1 MFNSQHMVHS
11 HGSLGADFIVMLP
24 FIFALVIYLSAV
36 IKSAHSGKNWP
47 NYRVFMWVIGVF
59 CALAAVTGPIAAHA
73 HHDFTAHMLGH
84 LLLGMLAPLLMV
96 LAAPMTLILR
106 TVNVRMARRL
116 SLILRSKFFRIA
128 SSPIFAS
135 FLNIGGLWLLY
146 SGTLYQEMQNHAPL
160 HVLVHIHIFLAGYLF
175 TSSMIYMDSTPHR
188 TSFLYR
194 AIVCATALSG
204 HGILAKYVYAHPP
217 VGVPAE
223 QAKTA
228 GMLMYYGGDVVDLVL
243 IIVFFY
249 QWYKA
254 ARPVGAVDPSY
265 GGQ

>member
-1 MFNSQHMVHS
+1 MVNSQHMVPS
-11 HGSLGADFIVMLP
+11 HGSLGADFILMLP
-24 FIFALVIYLSAV
+24 FIFALVIYLLGVA
-36 IKSAHSGKNWP
+36 KSILSGKNWP
-47 NYRVFMWVIGVF
+47 VYRVLIWLIGVC

-73 HHDFTAHMLGH
+73 HHDFMAHMLGH

-106 TVNVRMARRL
+106 TVDVKLARRL
-116 SLILRSKFFRIA
+116 SLILRSEFLRFA
-128 SSPIFAS
+128 SSPLIAS
-135 FLNIGGLWLLY
+135 ILNIGGLWLLY
-146 SGTLYQEMQNHAPL
+146 CSTLYQEMQNNAPL

-175 TSSMIYMDSTPHR
+175 TSSMIYIDSAPHR

-204 HGILAKYVYAHPP
+204 HGILAKYIYAHPP

-243 IIVFFY
+243 IIIFCY
-249 QWYKA
+249 QWYKS
-254 ARPVGAVDPSY
+254 ARPVRAVDPSY

>member
-11 HGSLGADFIVMLP
+11 HGSLGADFIAMLP

-47 NYRVFMWVIGVF
+47 IYRIFMWLIGVF
-59 CALAAVTGPIAAHA
+59 CALAAVTGPIAVHA

-106 TVNVRMARRL
+106 TVNVRLARRL
-116 SLILRSKFFRIA
+116 SLILRSKFFRFA
-128 SSPIFAS
+128 SSPLITS
-135 FLNIGGLWLLY
+135 FFNIGGLWLLY
-146 SGTLYQEMQNHAPL
+146 CSTLYQEMQNNFAL
-160 HVLVHIHIFLAGYLF
+160 HVVIHIHIFLAGYLF
-175 TSSMIYMDSTPHR
+175 TSSMIYIDPSPHR

-204 HGILAKYVYAHPP
+204 HGILAKYIYAHPP

-223 QAKTA
+223 QSKMA
-228 GMLMYYGGDVVDLVL
+228 GIFMYYGGDVVELVF
-243 IIVFFY
+243 IIIFCY
-249 QWYKA
+249 QWYKS
-254 ARPVGAVDPSY
+254 ARPVRAVPSY
-265 GGQ
+265 EGQ

>member
-1 MFNSQHMVHS
+1 MFNSQQMVHS
-11 HGSLGADFIVMLP
+11 HGSWISDFIVLLP
-24 FIFALVIYLSAV
+24 FIFALVIYLHAV
-36 IKSAHSGKNWP
+36 VKSSLSGKNWP
-47 NYRVFMWVIGVF
+47 IYRVFMWLMGVF
-59 CALAAVTGPIAAHA
+59 CSLFAVTGPIAIYA

-106 TVNVRMARRL
+106 TVNVRLARRFT
-116 SLILRSKFFRIA
+116 LILRSNFFRFA
-128 SSPIFAS
+128 SSPMIAS
-135 FLNIGGLWLLY
+135 ILNIGGLWLLY
-146 SGTLYQEMQNHAPL
+146 SSTLYREMQNNASL

-175 TSSMIYMDSTPHR
+175 TSSMIYMDPTPHR

-217 VGVPAE
+217 AGVPEE

-228 GMLMYYGGDVVDLVL
+228 GMLMYYGGDVVELVL
-243 IIVFFY
+243 IIIFCY
-249 QWYKA
+249 QWYKS
-254 ARPVGAVDPSY
+254 ARPVRDEVPSY